1 MEWLQSLFSGESP
14 ALTLVLTFF
23 AIAALLIAS
32 IWLFR
37 KIAGGGALKPSRS
50 RQPRLSV
57 TDAAIVDEKRRLVL
71 VRRDNVEHLV
81 MIGGP
86 SDIVIEQNII
96 RAQPATLPQQ
106 REAPREPAMPEAA
119 PPRRIEREPAADVA
133 RDREAERAVER
144 AARER
149 EAERAARLAAA
160 QRAAERAAAA
170 NVHAAEQRP
179 ARTAAAAM
187 APAVAAAVAAPEPE
201 LPEPETELPELQMA
215 EMFDEP
221 FAEPAMPA
229 EPAPEDFEI
238 DFEGEL
244 ERSLEGPAAPAQARG
259 PSLESELSA
268 ELSDDLDFA
277 KLLGEDSSQEAV
289 PAITTPEPSAR
300 KRRQDNVDDEM
311 QRLLDELA
319 NA

>member
-1 MEWLQSLFSGESP
+1 MEWLQSLFGGESP

-23 AIAALLIAS
+23 AIAALLVAS

-96 RAQPATLPQQ
+96 RMQPAMAPQQ
-106 REAPREPAMPEAA
+106 REAPREPAMAESAQIQRPE
-119 PPRRIEREPAADVA
+119 PE
-133 RDREAERAVER
+133 EAYEQP
-144 AARER
+144 RER
-149 EAERAARLAAA
+149 EAERVARLAAL
-160 QRAAERAAAA
+160 QRAAERAASQERTQEIERQSQ
-170 NVHAAEQRP
+170 VQRI
-179 ARTAAAAM
+179 AAAST
-187 APAVAAAVAAPEPE
+187 AAAVAAPVAAAAV
-201 LPEPETELPELQMA
+201 PEPEYLDDEFELAGRQLS
-215 EMFDEP
+215 EMDDEP
-221 FAEPAMPA
+221 FGQPLPASDPA
-229 EPAPEDFEI
+229 DFEI
-238 DFEGEL
+238 DFEDEL
-244 ERSLEGPAAPAQARG
+244 ERSLEGEPAPQSAPSTQH
-259 PSLESELSA
+259 SLESDLTA

-277 KLLGEDSSQEAV
+277 RLLSEQEPG
-289 PAITTPEPSAR
+289 PAITTPEPTER
-300 KRRQDNVDDEM
+300 KRRHDDVEDEM

-319 NA
+319 SA